1 MCNSWAEKVATSH
14 FVIWRQLIGFTATV
28 CCRIWATEETIS
40 RILLQTGMGLPGGAP
55 VQSLSTTI
63 GAGSISLHVWPEEF
77 QYEMTL

>member
-28 CCRIWATEETIS
+28 CAVSGRRKKQFLGFYYKRAWGCLVE
-40 RILLQTGMGLPGGAP
+40 P